1 MTGWLVGSW
10 SGGLVLDWLV
20 VAVQKVDW
28 LWGCNPNPNPNLT
41 LTLRVVGR
49 GDVVVGGRW
58 VGVGLPLPTLPYYLL
73 PLPTLPSR

>member
-1 MTGWLVGSW
+1 MAWCLTGWLLQFRKLTGY
-10 SGGLVLDWLV
+10 G
-20 VAVQKVDW
+20 AVT
-28 LWGCNPNPNPNLT
+28 LTLTLT